1 MKRIIS
7 LIFAV
12 LLCVTLCVPAF
23 AVNNGYVFDISG
35 VSITE
40 EHIKELDEAAKK
52 ISRDYGVEL
61 LYFVT
66 DDLGECA
73 STSVYAKTEYE
84 KNISEDKTGA
94 CFVYYI
100 KENKMFFYCAPEV
113 KSVITEDVQTKVYD
127 DFNNSKTY
135 YDAAEA
141 YYKYLGGVLEQSG
154 GLPSEEATDKAPQE
168 IPEERLL
175 PYMVDNAG
183 LLTAEQRTALN
194 RKLKEYSEQCQC
206 DISIVTV
213 NSTEGKDVE
222 LYTVDFYDF
231 NGFGYGSSKDGLML
245 LLSMEERDW
254 CVSRHGKSE
263 HIFTQSVTDEMVG
276 NVSEY
281 LSNNDFYT
289 AFDKFADDYLY
300 RYEHAGKVSPVW
312 ILADIVIGFIIAYV
326 VMKAK
331 TANLTSVRSKRNAAD
346 YVVPGSMVIKS
357 SSDKFLYMNV
367 IKTPRPKE
375 TSSNSGGGGHI
386 TGSSGTTHSVSS
398 GKF

>member
-1 MKRIIS
+1 MKRFVS
-7 LIFAV
+7 LISAV
-12 LLCVTLCVPAF
+12 LLCVALCVPAF
-23 AVNNGYVFDISG
+23 AVNNGFVFDISD

-40 EHIKELDEAAKK
+40 EHIKELNEAAKK
-52 ISRDYGVEL
+52 ISKDYGVEL

-73 STSVYAKTEYE
+73 STSVYAQKAYE
-84 KNISEDKTGA
+84 RNISEGETGA
-94 CFVYYI
+94 CFAYYI

-113 KSVITEDVQTKVYD
+113 KSVITEEVQTKVYD

-135 YDAAEA
+135 YEAAAE
-141 YYKYLGGVLEQSG
+141 YYKYLGEVLKQSG
-154 GLPSEEATDKAPQE
+154 GLPAEEVTEKATQE
-168 IPEERLL
+168 IPDERLL
-175 PYMVDNAG
+175 PHMVDNAG

-231 NGFGYGSSKDGLML
+231 NGFGYGSGRDGLML
-245 LLSMEERDW
+245 LLSMEGRDW

-263 HIFTQSVTDEMVG
+263 YIFSQSVTDEMVG
-276 NVSEY
+276 NISEY
-281 LSNNDFYT
+281 LSDNDYYT

-300 RYEHAGKVSPVW
+300 KYEHAGKVSPVW
-312 ILADIVIGFIIAYV
+312 IPIDIVIGFLIAYV

-331 TANLTSVRSKRNAAD
+331 TSNLTSVRAKKNAAE
-346 YVVPGSMVIKS
+346 YVVPGSMAITA
-357 SSDKFLYMNV
+357 SSDRFLYMNV
-367 IKTPRPKE
+367 VKTPRPKE
-375 TSSNSGGGGHI
+375 TSSSSGGGHI
-386 TGSSGTTHSVSS
+386 TGSSGSSHSVSS